1 MNDYRDKYK
10 NIEFGITEEDIRL
23 FQEIVDD
30 KRDWFTWTSQGVNI
44 IFRKETEEE

>member
-1 MNDYRDKYK
+1 MKT
-10 NIEFGITEEDIRL
+10 IEFGITEEEIRL
-23 FQEIVDD
+23 FQEIVDG